1 MILNF
6 FFNAG
11 NTPIL
16 EGMNLNIV
24 EEKKP
29 NGKFNDGKSFITI
42 DGIRQRIRLHDK
54 IKNLNITTP
63 ITAYNDRGSFCEK
76 YTFNK
81 NMRWINNNLN
91 MNPMFLLSG
100 KDPKN
105 DYLVAYI
112 TVTPEFKILS
122 YNTSFSILQT
132 YYSKDKYQGCVV
144 VAPMS
149 DVDEHEGWDLLT
161 INGYNNATGK
171 YESVTFEYSEKK
183 CAIDVSNIPITEV
196 TEKYAE
202 KDKRYKG
209 SLPFKIMPAKKNT
222 LITSTYV
229 TDEKNYDKV
238 ASEYTK
244 NIKNAVI
251 IKVEQDEINN
261 NPSSV
266 VEKIKTEI
274 GDKRVRAITQ
284 VGVRIPR
291 EIYMELHQIFVF
303 DYDEKKGLKCIKS
316 N

>member
-1 MILNF
+1 ML
-6 FFNAG
+6 
-11 NTPIL
+11 T
-16 EGMNLNIV
+16 
-24 EEKKP
+24 
-29 NGKFNDGKSFITI
+29 
-42 DGIRQRIRLHDK
+42 
-54 IKNLNITTP
+54 
-63 ITAYNDRGSFCEK
+63 
-76 YTFNK
+76 
-81 NMRWINNNLN
+81 NM
-91 MNPMFLLSG
+91 
-100 KDPKN
+100 K
-105 DYLVAYI
+105 
-112 TVTPEFKILS
+112 
-122 YNTSFSILQT
+122 
-132 YYSKDKYQGCVV
+132 
-144 VAPMS
+144 
-149 DVDEHEGWDLLT
+149 
-161 INGYNNATGK
+161 
-171 YESVTFEYSEKK
+171 EYSEKK
-183 CAIDVSNIPITEV
+183 CAIDVSGIPLTEV
-196 TEKYAE
+196 NEKYAE